1 MAEFPQGEVTERRRG
16 GPGVLALLMLD
27 ATRTRFNG
35 HLRIES
41 LDGVVGGLGIIDGM
55 PAMALHTSGD
65 GEVAGGRDAMD
76 RCLSYSA
83 DPSAALSV
91 HSGNHVPA
99 MMDSHPHSR
108 LLRSDLE
115 RLEEE
120 PWWSDSR
127 HRDLV
132 AIGRQKSRWTS
143 IESSFSRTGED
154 PIQFEPVVM
163 PTVVENGP
171 FFGPG
176 ESWLVDDELPD
187 SVLSIGSNLG
197 SLGRPLMVFSRLPPE
212 RLRSKHSIPNGSS
225 IRLTERPAQEGDL
238 GPSLEGIMRRIEDF
252 LFANPRAVVV
262 LDGIEFLIGLHGFD
276 RVYDFLRNL
285 SDLVAESDDL
295 LLCPIDGLAL
305 SPQERA
311 LLQREMKLLDTRT
324 ASEWGSSSGHLV
336 GHPFII
342 HAMTTEPVQRPQPS
356 DTLAPSAPEMPS
368 FGSLDV
374 ADELPVPVSDGGP
387 QIEGLIAQWKEESI
401 VAEPSII
408 ETKEPELT
416 LDNDDDKIVEEYVE
430 ESLEP
435 DFSLPDWA
443 TAPSPNRDD
452 SDELVAQA
460 PIVESETSPFTSVVE
475 SEPIVVDEQPEDEQP
490 VQISG
495 LHRPDLP
502 PSQPSKKRK
511 GRRTPTVDYKQKG
524 RVRSSRN
531 PTDFTLRG
539 SGLVDA
545 VNRWREIGLM
555 PDREDT
561 SPAIPTTG
569 REIGPMV
576 STDGSNRPVDGSDVV
591 RNARRLDP
599 DWNSV
604 DQNATRL
611 HEIVHSVAKQ
621 STSAPSPISAP
632 TNAREF
638 SQVAQR
644 TRSAR
649 RASLGA
655 APEMVGS
662 LPSDFYDRVANLVEN
677 GADITSLMAAVERSP
692 SEAVE
697 ILKTMES
704 AS

>member
-1 MAEFPQGEVTERRRG
+1 MAEFPQGEVIERRRG

-41 LDGVVGGLGIIDGM
+41 LDGAVGGLGIIDGM
-55 PAMALHTSGD
+55 PAMALHTSGG

-76 RCLSYSA
+76 RCLSSSA
-83 DPSAALSV
+83 NPSAALSV
-91 HSGNHVPA
+91 HSGNQA
-99 MMDSHPHSR
+99 FGMMDSHPHSR

-143 IESSFSRTGED
+143 IESSFSRTGEE
-154 PIQFEPVVM
+154 PIQFEPVAM
-163 PTVVENGP
+163 PTVVESGP

-176 ESWLVDDELPD
+176 ESWLVDDELPT

-197 SLGRPLMVFSRLPPE
+197 SLGRPLMVFSRLPAE
-212 RLRSKHSIPNGSS
+212 KLRSNHSIPNGSS
-225 IRLTERPAQEGDL
+225 IRLTERPSQEGDL

-262 LDGIEFLIGLHGFD
+262 LDGVEFLIGLHGFD

-324 ASEWGSSSGHLV
+324 ASEWGSSSGHLA

-342 HAMTTEPVQRPQPS
+342 HAMTTEPVHRPQPS
-356 DTLAPSAPEMPS
+356 NEIMSTAPEVPS

-374 ADELPVPVSDGGP
+374 ADELPTPVSDGGP
-387 QIEGLIAQWKEESI
+387 QIDGLIAQWKEESI
-401 VAEPSII
+401 VKEPSFI
-408 ETKEPELT
+408 ENKESEST
-416 LDNDDDKIVEEYVE
+416 FVDHDENIVEDEFQ
-430 ESLEP
+430 ESAEQ

-452 SDELVAQA
+452 SAELVT
-460 PIVESETSPFTSVVE
+460 PPPVVESELPPPVSVVVE
-475 SEPIVVDEQPEDEQP
+475 SEPIVEDEQP
-490 VQISG
+490 VQIPG
-495 LHRPDLP
+495 LHRPELHT
-502 PSQPSKKRK
+502 SKPSKKRK
-511 GRRTPTVDYKQKG
+511 GRRTPTVDHKQKG
-524 RVRSSRN
+524 RVRNSRD
-531 PTDFTLRG
+531 PTDFTLKG

-561 SPAIPTTG
+561 SPAIPSTG

-576 STDGSNRPVDGSDVV
+576 PTDGSNHPVDGSDVV

-604 DQNATRL
+604 DQTATRL
-611 HEIVHSVAKQ
+611 HEIVHSMAKE
-621 STSAPSPISAP
+621 STSVPSPISAP
-632 TNAREF
+632 TTAREF

-644 TRSAR
+644 TRPAR
-649 RASLGA
+649 RASMGA
-655 APEMVGS
+655 TPEMVGS
-662 LPSDFYDRVANLVEN
+662 LPSDFYDRVANLVEK
-677 GADITSLMAAVERSP
+677 GADITDLMAAVERSP
-692 SEAVE
+692 STAVE

-704 AS
+704 GS

>member
-41 LDGVVGGLGIIDGM
+41 LDGAVGGLGIIDGM
-55 PAMALHTSGD
+55 PAMAIHTSEG

-76 RCLSYSA
+76 RCLTSSA

-163 PTVVENGP
+163 PTVVESGP
-171 FFGPG
+171 SFGPG

-197 SLGRPLMVFSRLPPE
+197 SLGRPLMVFSRLPSD
-212 RLRSKHSIPNGSS
+212 RLRSKYSIPDGSS
-225 IRLTERPAQEGDL
+225 IRLTERPSQEGDL

-252 LFANPRAVVV
+252 LFANPRAVVA

-342 HAMTTEPVQRPQPS
+342 HAMTTEPVQRSQPS
-356 DTLAPSAPEMPS
+356 DILAPSPPEMPS

-374 ADELPVPVSDGGP
+374 ADELPAPVSDGGP

-401 VAEPSII
+401 VEAPSTI
-408 ETKEPELT
+408 ETNESELT
-416 LDNDDDKIVEEYVE
+416 HDNHDDNIVEEYDE
-430 ESLEP
+430 EIIEQ

-452 SDELVAQA
+452 SDELVVLE
-460 PIVESETSPFTSVVE
+460 PIVESEQSLSSSVVVE
-475 SEPIVVDEQPEDEQP
+475 SEPIIEDEQP

-495 LHRPDLP
+495 LHRPELP
-502 PSQPSKKRK
+502 PPQPSKKRK
-511 GRRTPTVDYKQKG
+511 GRRTPTVDHKQKG
-524 RVRSSRN
+524 RVRSSPN
-531 PTDFTLRG
+531 LTDFTLKG

-561 SPAIPTTG
+561 SPAIPASG

-611 HEIVHSVAKQ
+611 HEIVHPVAKQ
-621 STSAPSPISAP
+621 STSVPSPISAP
-632 TNAREF
+632 TTAREF

-644 TRSAR
+644 TRSTR
-649 RASLGA
+649 RTSIGA

-662 LPSDFYDRVANLVEN
+662 LPSDFYDRVANLVEK
-677 GADITSLMAAVERSP
+677 GADITDLMAAVERSP
-692 SEAVE
+692 SAAVE

-704 AS
+704 IS

>member
-1 MAEFPQGEVTERRRG
+1 MAEFPQGEVMERRRG

-41 LDGVVGGLGIIDGM
+41 LDGGVGGLGIIQGM

-65 GEVAGGRDAMD
+65 GEVTGGRDAMD
-76 RCLSYSA
+76 LCLSSSA
-83 DPSAALSV
+83 NPSAALSV
-91 HSGNHVPA
+91 HSGNQASA

-132 AIGRQKSRWTS
+132 AIGRQRSRWTS
-143 IESSFSRTGED
+143 IESSFSRTGDE
-154 PIQFEPVVM
+154 PIQFEPVVV
-163 PTVVENGP
+163 PKVVEHGP

-197 SLGRPLMVFSRLPPE
+197 SLGRPLMVFSRLPSE
-212 RLRSKHSIPNGSS
+212 RLRSKYSIPNGSS
-225 IRLTERPAQEGDL
+225 IRLTERPSQEGDL
-238 GPSLEGIMRRIEDF
+238 GPSLEGIMRKIEDY

-324 ASEWGSSSGHLV
+324 ASEWGSSSGYLV

-342 HAMTTEPVQRPQPS
+342 HAMTTEPVQRSKPLDTIAPPS
-356 DTLAPSAPEMPS
+356 PEVPS
-368 FGSLDV
+368 FGMLD
-374 ADELPVPVSDGGP
+374 ATSELPEPVPDTGP
-387 QIEGLIAQWKEESI
+387 QIGGLIAQWKEESI
-401 VAEPSII
+401 VAESPII
-408 ETKEPELT
+408 ENEISEQTS
-416 LDNDDDKIVEEYVE
+416 DNLEEDIVEEE
-430 ESLEP
+430 DKEDTEH

-443 TAPSPNRDD
+443 TAPSPNRD
-452 SDELVAQA
+452 SMDELTPAPLPIDSELSQPISASIESEDIVEDELPA
-460 PIVESETSPFTSVVE
+460 PIP
-475 SEPIVVDEQPEDEQP
+475 
-490 VQISG
+490 G
-495 LHRPDLP
+495 LHRPEAP
-502 PSQPSKKRK
+502 PSQPPKRHR
-511 GRRTPTVDYKQKG
+511 GRRSPTVDHKPKG
-524 RVRSSRN
+524 RVRNSDS
-531 PTDFTLRG
+531 PTEFSLKG

-545 VNRWREIGLM
+545 VNRWREIGLLR
-555 PDREDT
+555 DREST
-561 SPAIPTTG
+561 SPAIPSTG
-569 REIGPMV
+569 REIGPIV
-576 STDGSNRPVDGSDVV
+576 PNDGSDRPVDGSDVV

-599 DWNSV
+599 DWNSL

-611 HEIVHSVAKQ
+611 HEIVHSMAKE
-621 STSAPSPISAP
+621 STSLPDPISAP
-632 TNAREF
+632 SSAREF

-644 TRSAR
+644 ARPAR
-649 RASLGA
+649 RASLGTV
-655 APEMVGS
+655 PDMVGA
-662 LPSDFYDRVANLVEN
+662 LPSDFYDRVASLVEK
-677 GADITSLMAAVERSP
+677 GADITDLMAAVERSP
-692 SEAVE
+692 STAVE
-697 ILKTMES
+697 ILKTMEGES
-704 AS
+704 

>member
-1 MAEFPQGEVTERRRG
+1 MAEFPQGEVMERRRG

-41 LDGVVGGLGIIDGM
+41 LDGAVGGLGIIQGM
-55 PAMALHTSGD
+55 PAMALYTSSD

-76 RCLSYSA
+76 LCLGSSA

-91 HSGNHVPA
+91 HSGNQASA

-108 LLRSDLE
+108 LLRSDIE

-132 AIGRQKSRWTS
+132 AIGRQRSRWTS
-143 IESSFSRTGED
+143 IESSFSRTVDE
-154 PIQFEPVVM
+154 PIQFEPVTV
-163 PTVVENGP
+163 PKVVEHGP

-176 ESWLVDDELPD
+176 QSWLVDDELPD

-197 SLGRPLMVFSRLPPE
+197 SLGRPLMVFSRLPSE
-212 RLRSKHSIPNGSS
+212 RLRSKYSIPNGSS
-225 IRLTERPAQEGDL
+225 IRLTERPSEEGDL
-238 GPSLEGIMRRIEDF
+238 GPSLEGIIRRIEDY

-342 HAMTTEPVQRPQPS
+342 HAMTTEPIQRSKPLDAITS
-356 DTLAPSAPEMPS
+356 SSPEAPS
-368 FGSLDV
+368 FGVLD
-374 ADELPVPVSDGGP
+374 ATDELPDPVPDSGP
-387 QIEGLIAQWKEESI
+387 QIGGLIAQWKEESI
-401 VAEPSII
+401 VSELPII
-408 ETKEPELT
+408 ENEVPEQT
-416 LDNDDDKIVEEYVE
+416 SYDTEEEIIE
-430 ESLEP
+430 EE
-435 DFSLPDWA
+435 DEEDTETNFSLPDWA
-443 TAPSPNRDD
+443 TAPSPNRDNMA
-452 SDELVAQA
+452 ELSSPPPPNDPEPPQSTPM
-460 PIVESETSPFTSVVE
+460 PIESEEVVE
-475 SEPIVVDEQPEDEQP
+475 DEELP
-490 VQISG
+490 VSIPG
-495 LHRPDLP
+495 LHRPEAT
-502 PSQPSKKRK
+502 PSQPPKRHR
-511 GRRTPTVDYKQKG
+511 GRRSPTVDHKPKG
-524 RVRSSRN
+524 RVRNSDT
-531 PTDFTLRG
+531 PTEFSLKG

-545 VNRWREIGLM
+545 VNRWREIGLLRN
-555 PDREDT
+555 RESI
-561 SPAIPTTG
+561 SPAIPSAG
-569 REIGPMV
+569 REIGPLV
-576 STDGSNRPVDGSDVV
+576 TNDGSDSPVDGSDVV

-611 HEIVHSVAKQ
+611 HEIVHSMAKE
-621 STSAPSPISAP
+621 SSSLPDPISAP
-632 TNAREF
+632 TSAREF

-644 TRSAR
+644 SRPAR
-649 RASLGA
+649 RAPLGTV
-655 APEMVGS
+655 PEMGGS
-662 LPSDFYDRVANLVEN
+662 LPSDFYDRVANLVEK
-677 GADITSLMAAVERSP
+677 GADITDLMAAVERSP
-692 SEAVE
+692 NTAVE
-697 ILKTMES
+697 ILKTMEDDS
-704 AS
+704 

>member
-1 MAEFPQGEVTERRRG
+1 MGSRMAEFPQGEVVERRRG

-27 ATRTRFNG
+27 ATRSRFNG

-41 LDGVVGGLGIIDGM
+41 LDGAVGGLGIIEGM
-55 PAMALHTSGD
+55 PAMALYTSGG

-76 RCLSYSA
+76 RCLNSSA

-91 HSGNHVPA
+91 HSGNQVSS

-143 IESSFSRTGED
+143 IESSFSRTGDE
-154 PIQFEPVVM
+154 PIQFESVTIPKM
-163 PTVVENGP
+163 VEDGP
-171 FFGPG
+171 YFGPG

-212 RLRSKHSIPNGSS
+212 KLRSKYSIPNVSS
-225 IRLTERPAQEGDL
+225 ILLTERPTQDGEL
-238 GPSLEGIMRRIEDF
+238 GPSLEGIMRRIEDY

-295 LLCPIDGLAL
+295 LLCPFDGLAL

-342 HAMTTEPVQRPQPS
+342 HAMTTEPVQRAKPLESIASPS
-356 DTLAPSAPEMPS
+356 PESPS
-368 FGSLDV
+368 FGVLDSTG
-374 ADELPVPVSDGGP
+374 ELPAPVPDGGP
-387 QIEGLIAQWKEESI
+387 QIGGLIAQWKEESI
-401 VAEPSII
+401 VEEPSTI
-408 ETKEPELT
+408 ENIEPET
-416 LDNDDDKIVEEYVE
+416 MLDDYSEGVVEDEHDSE
-430 ESLEP
+430 NE
-435 DFSLPDWA
+435 FALPDWA
-443 TAPSPNRDD
+443 TAPSPNRGD
-452 SDELVAQA
+452 
-460 PIVESETSPFTSVVE
+460 VVE
-475 SEPIVVDEQPEDEQP
+475 STTPELPPPPQQP
-490 VQISG
+490 VPHTPVVAESVPIIEEEIYVPTPG
-495 LHRPDLP
+495 LHRPEATP
-502 PSQPSKKRK
+502 QQPSKKRK
-511 GRRTPTVDYKQKG
+511 GRRSPTVDHKPKG
-524 RVRSSRN
+524 RVHSSHS
-531 PTDFTLRG
+531 PTEFSLKG

-545 VNRWREIGLM
+545 VNRWREIGILQ
-555 PDREDT
+555 DREDT
-561 SPAIPTTG
+561 SPAIPATG
-569 REIGPMV
+569 PEISPL
-576 STDGSNRPVDGSDVV
+576 TPNDGSNLPVDGSDVV

-604 DQNATRL
+604 DQTAARL
-611 HEIVHSVAKQ
+611 HEIVHSMAKE
-621 STSAPSPISAP
+621 STSIPNPISAP
-632 TNAREF
+632 STAREF

-644 TRSAR
+644 VRPVR
-649 RASLGA
+649 NASLGTT
-655 APEMVGS
+655 PEMVSS
-662 LPSDFYDRVANLVEN
+662 LPDDFYDRVANLVEK
-677 GADITSLMAAVERSP
+677 GADITTLMAAVERSP
-692 SEAVE
+692 ITAIE
-697 ILKTMES
+697 ILERMEGES
-704 AS
+704 

>member
-1 MAEFPQGEVTERRRG
+1 
-16 GPGVLALLMLD
+16 
-27 ATRTRFNG
+27 
-35 HLRIES
+35 
-41 LDGVVGGLGIIDGM
+41 
-55 PAMALHTSGD
+55 
-65 GEVAGGRDAMD
+65 
-76 RCLSYSA
+76 
-83 DPSAALSV
+83 
-91 HSGNHVPA
+91 
-99 MMDSHPHSR
+99 
-108 LLRSDLE
+108 
-115 RLEEE
+115 
-120 PWWSDSR
+120 
-127 HRDLV
+127 
-132 AIGRQKSRWTS
+132 
-143 IESSFSRTGED
+143 
-154 PIQFEPVVM
+154 
-163 PTVVENGP
+163 
-171 FFGPG
+171 
-176 ESWLVDDELPD
+176 
-187 SVLSIGSNLG
+187 
-197 SLGRPLMVFSRLPPE
+197 MVFSRLPSD
-212 RLRSKHSIPNGSS
+212 RLRSKYSIPDGSS
-225 IRLTERPAQEGDL
+225 IRLTERPSQEGDL

-252 LFANPRAVVV
+252 LFANPRAVVA

-342 HAMTTEPVQRPQPS
+342 HAMTTEPVQRSQPS
-356 DTLAPSAPEMPS
+356 DILAPSPPEMPS

-374 ADELPVPVSDGGP
+374 ADELPAPVSDGGP

-401 VAEPSII
+401 VEAPSTI
-408 ETKEPELT
+408 ETNESELT
-416 LDNDDDKIVEEYVE
+416 HDNHDDNIVEEYDE
-430 ESLEP
+430 EIIEQ

-452 SDELVAQA
+452 SDELVVLE
-460 PIVESETSPFTSVVE
+460 PIVESEQSLSSSVVVE
-475 SEPIVVDEQPEDEQP
+475 SEPIIEDEQP

-495 LHRPDLP
+495 LHRPELP
-502 PSQPSKKRK
+502 PPQPSKKRK
-511 GRRTPTVDYKQKG
+511 GRRTPTVDHKQKG
-524 RVRSSRN
+524 RVRSSPN
-531 PTDFTLRG
+531 LTDFTLKG

-561 SPAIPTTG
+561 SPAIPASG

-611 HEIVHSVAKQ
+611 HEIVHPVAKQ
-621 STSAPSPISAP
+621 STSVPSPISAP
-632 TNAREF
+632 TTAREF

-644 TRSAR
+644 TRSTR
-649 RASLGA
+649 RTSIGA

-662 LPSDFYDRVANLVEN
+662 LPSDFYDRVANLVEK
-677 GADITSLMAAVERSP
+677 GADITDLMAAVERSP
-692 SEAVE
+692 SAAVE

-704 AS
+704 IS